1 MSVRELDKTGSRI
14 FVVDDDSTLRTAL
27 ERLLRSVGY
36 VVETF
41 ASAEA
46 FIASGRADER
56 GALLVDVRMPGM
68 SGPTLHKKLA
78 REGTRLH
85 TFLMSA
91 VEDEHVRR
99 SVLAAGAC
107 GWFTKPLD
115 GKALVAALIARGCVP
130 AAAQSGA
137 GGSSFD

>member
-14 FVVDDDSTLRTAL
+14 FVVDDDGTLRTAL

-36 VVETF
+36 AVETF

-46 FIASGRADER
+46 FLASGRAEER
-56 GALLVDVRMPGM
+56 GALLCDVRMPGM
-68 SGPTLHKKLA
+68 SGPTLHGKLA
-78 REGTRLH
+78 REGSRLQ

-91 VEDEHVRR
+91 VDDENVRR
-99 SVLAAGAC
+99 SALAAGAC

-115 GKALVAALIARGCVP
+115 GKALVAALVARGCLP
-130 AAAQSGA
+130 APAQSNSTGA
-137 GGSSFD
+137 AFD